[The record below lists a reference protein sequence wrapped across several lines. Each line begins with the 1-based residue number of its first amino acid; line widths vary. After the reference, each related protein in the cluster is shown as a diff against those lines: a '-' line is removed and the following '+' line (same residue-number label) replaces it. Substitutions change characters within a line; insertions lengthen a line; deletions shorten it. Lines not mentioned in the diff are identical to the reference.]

1 MLPYGSKRTLGD
13 CLTARHK
20 TGGKIHV
27 IEAVKSHKYNRSK
40 AKHLTN
46 REKYDIIT
54 TSKSRVLI

>member
-13 CLTARHK
+13 CLTIRHK

-46 REKYDIIT
+46 REKYAT
-54 TSKSRVLI
+54 LWPS